1 MKIALTHE
9 IVVVDFTH
17 GAAEC
22 DFGAPKYSMA
32 LQTITDADYEHI
44 SRIIYQHSRI
54 HLGDG
59 KRELISSRLGKRL
72 RATGCATYSEYCS
85 LLGRSEGEAEIN
97 HLVDAISTN
106 HTFFFREK
114 KHFSFLEDTVLREFH
129 QNPAYRGDGCFRCW
143 SAAASTGEEPYS
155 IAITLARHED
165 LRPGFRWEMDCS
177 DISRTALDAARLGIY
192 MNERISD
199 MPENVRRR
207 FFQRGIGKQDGRSRA
222 KQILRDRMSWH
233 LMNLFQEPYPFDKK
247 FHLIFCRNVMIYF
260 DRPSQEWLVQ
270 KMARLLVP
278 GGYLKVG
285 HSESLSTLKHGLQ
298 AVQPAVY
305 RKPLN

>member
-1 MKIALTHE
+1 MLLRSALL
-9 IVVVDFTH
+9 
-17 GAAEC
+17 
-22 DFGAPKYSMA
+22 SMA
-32 LQTITDADYEHI
+32 LQILTDNDYEHI
-44 SRIIYQHSRI
+44 SRIIYRHSRI
-54 HLGDG
+54 YLGDG

-72 RATGCATYSEYCS
+72 RATGCESYSEYCT
-85 LLGRSEGEAEIN
+85 LLGSLEGEAEIN
-97 HLVDAISTN
+97 QLVDAISTN
-106 HTFFFREK
+106 HTFFFREQ
-114 KHFSFLEDTVLREFH
+114 KHFSFLEETVLREFH
-129 QNPAYRGDGCFRCW
+129 HNPAYRGDGCFRCW

-165 LRPGFRWEMDCS
+165 IRLGFRWEMDCS
-177 DISRTALDAARLGIY
+177 DISRTALETAREGIY
-192 MNERISD
+192 TNERISD
-199 MPENVRRR
+199 LPQDVRRR
-207 FFQRGIGKQDGRSRA
+207 FFQRGIERQEGRSRV

-233 LMNLFQEPYPFDKK
+233 LMNLFHEPYPFEKK

-270 KMARLLVP
+270 KMSRLLVP

-298 AVQPAVY
+298 SIQPAVY